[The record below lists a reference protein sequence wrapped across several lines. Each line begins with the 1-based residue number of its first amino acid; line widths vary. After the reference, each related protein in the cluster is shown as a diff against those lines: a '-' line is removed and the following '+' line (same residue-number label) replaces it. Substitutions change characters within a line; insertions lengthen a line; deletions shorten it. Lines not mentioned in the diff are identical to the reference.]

1 MDPVH
6 LPPRIKSPFL
16 RQGNITGP
24 GQLADPLESESEE
37 QDDCYTQPSQWADG
51 AGEVTG
57 WGRYMSRQRLAAA
70 VPKPEDYEGD
80 AASRQAAPSEPVAED
95 LEPSDAPKT
104 VLEQHA
110 AAEGFAP
117 LSQDLGEL
125 GPNYICAQ
133 T

>member
-1 MDPVH
+1 MDSVH

-57 WGRYMSRQRLAAA
+57 WGRYMSRHRLAAA
-70 VPKPEDYEGD
+70 VPKPEDYEGN
-80 AASRQAAPSEPVAED
+80 AASRQAAPAEPVAED

-104 VLEQHA
+104 VLEQYA
-110 AAEGFAP
+110 AAEGFATLP
-117 LSQDLGEL
+117 RDLGEL
-125 GPNYICAQ
+125 RSNHTCAQ
-133 T
+133 S